1 MSTACFLVLIVSWQN
16 PSAYVFS
23 QPGSVWPLVSTVLK
37 VAWDKP
43 GREKKKKGKVMLGTK
58 SGYKELPSPCSFIP
72 STGEWA
78 QVFSTWKLSLRF
90 ALCPCQG
97 HSFPN
102 ICSAFHHHIRSLL
115 KCCPLHEVL
124 LGGTFKMSNTGSLSP
139 TVPLP
144 CPVVFFL

>member
-1 MSTACFLVLIVSWQN
+1 MSTACFFVLIVSWQN
-16 PSAYVFS
+16 PLAYVFS
-23 QPGSVWPLVSTVLK
+23 QPGSVWPLVSTILK
-37 VAWDKP
+37 VARDKP
-43 GREKKKKGKVMLGTK
+43 GREKKKKKE
-58 SGYKELPSPCSFIP
+58 SHDGYKELPSPCSFIP

-115 KCCPLHEVL
+115 KHRPLHEAL

-139 TVPLP
+139 TIPLP